1 MLDLIDVGMFV
12 IICFNSRSGLM
23 AEKYGIFCLIQRI
36 RRSSHSNAIAEQFPV
51 VLVVQATTQAHLVM
65 WIAHLMGSM
74 LLFLAGVTSTW
85 LGSLGRWDQQ
95 TF

>member
-65 WIAHLMGSM
+65 
-74 LLFLAGVTSTW
+74 
-85 LGSLGRWDQQ
+85 
-95 TF
+95 